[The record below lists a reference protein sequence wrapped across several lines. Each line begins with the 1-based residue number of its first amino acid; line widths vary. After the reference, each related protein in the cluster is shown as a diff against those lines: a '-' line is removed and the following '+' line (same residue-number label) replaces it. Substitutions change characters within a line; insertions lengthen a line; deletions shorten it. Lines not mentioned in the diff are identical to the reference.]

1 VEEVS
6 GALVAR
12 GLVRR
17 FGARRVLDALDLD
30 VAPGEL
36 VGVAG
41 PSGAGKTTLLR
52 ALAWLEPLDAG
63 EVRLAGQ
70 TPAELGV
77 PQWRARV
84 AYVAQRPAV
93 LAQTPRATA
102 RARRQLGTAQSR
114 ERSDGRGDPVA
125 IAARWG
131 VGETLWDQPWAEL
144 SGGEQQRVALALT
157 LARRP
162 VVVLL
167 DEPTAA
173 LDPASASAVE
183 ADLIGLTGVLVTHD
197 EALRGPL
204 PITALDLAL
213 AASLICVH
221 GALSLAL
228 GLGIERRLLVAAA
241 RSVVQLLLV
250 GVVLV
255 RVFAWSHPVPVL
267 ALCAVMV
274 ALATQAA
281 VKRSSRTARG
291 VPLAAL
297 LALVLAA
304 GSTAAI
310 GTGAILGVD
319 PWWTPQYLV
328 PLVGMILDDGRAAVD
343 ATLAAGGTWWEASRP
358 VVQDALRTGM
368 IPILN
373 TMSVAGVVTLPGMM
387 TGQILGGTDPALA
400 ARYQIVILFLIAAA
414 TAIGA
419 AGAVLGATRLAFD
432 DEHRLRPERIIR
444 RP

>member
-1 VEEVS
+1 MS

-197 EALRGPL
+197 EALR
-204 PITALDLAL
+204 
-213 AASLICVH
+213 
-221 GALSLAL
+221 
-228 GLGIERRLLVAAA
+228 ER
-241 RSVVQLLLV
+241 
-250 GVVLV
+250 
-255 RVFAWSHPVPVL
+255 
-267 ALCAVMV
+267 LCA
-274 ALATQAA
+274 
-281 VKRSSRTARG
+281 R
-291 VPLAAL
+291 
-297 LALVLAA
+297 
-304 GSTAAI
+304 
-310 GTGAILGVD
+310 
-319 PWWTPQYLV
+319 
-328 PLVGMILDDGRAAVD
+328 
-343 ATLAAGGTWWEASRP
+343 
-358 VVQDALRTGM
+358 VVE
-368 IPILN
+368 
-373 TMSVAGVVTLPGMM
+373 LP
-387 TGQILGGTDPALA
+387 
-400 ARYQIVILFLIAAA
+400 
-414 TAIGA
+414 
-419 AGAVLGATRLAFD
+419 
-432 DEHRLRPERIIR
+432 
-444 RP
+444 

>member
-1 VEEVS
+1 MS
-6 GALVAR
+6 
-12 GLVRR
+12 
-17 FGARRVLDALDLD
+17 
-30 VAPGEL
+30 
-36 VGVAG
+36 
-41 PSGAGKTTLLR
+41 
-52 ALAWLEPLDAG
+52 
-63 EVRLAGQ
+63 
-70 TPAELGV
+70 
-77 PQWRARV
+77 
-84 AYVAQRPAV
+84 
-93 LAQTPRATA
+93 
-102 RARRQLGTAQSR
+102 
-114 ERSDGRGDPVA
+114 
-125 IAARWG
+125 
-131 VGETLWDQPWAEL
+131 
-144 SGGEQQRVALALT
+144 
-157 LARRP
+157 
-162 VVVLL
+162 
-167 DEPTAA
+167 
-173 LDPASASAVE
+173 
-183 ADLIGLTGVLVTHD
+183 
-197 EALRGPL
+197 GPL

-319 PWWTPQYLV
+319 PWLTPQYLV
-328 PLVGMILDDGRAAVD
+328 PLVGMILGNTLTGVSLGLDRALAMLDDGRAAVD

-387 TGQILGGTDPALA
+387 TGQILGGIDPALA